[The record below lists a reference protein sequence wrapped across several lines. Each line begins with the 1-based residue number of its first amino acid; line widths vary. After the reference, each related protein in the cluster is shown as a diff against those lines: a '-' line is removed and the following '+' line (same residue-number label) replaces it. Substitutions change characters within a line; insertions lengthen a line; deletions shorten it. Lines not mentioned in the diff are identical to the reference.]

1 MKRKTYTPPQ
11 SRFFEIRTEQ
21 GICYSSGQQ
30 EQLDPAA
37 NEEGDVN
44 ANGHIEINNDI
55 TFE

>member
-21 GICYSSGQQ
+21 GICYASDTEDQMTP
-30 EQLDPAA
+30 EKA
-37 NEEGDVN
+37 GDVN
-44 ANGHIEINNDI
+44 VKEHIEINNDI